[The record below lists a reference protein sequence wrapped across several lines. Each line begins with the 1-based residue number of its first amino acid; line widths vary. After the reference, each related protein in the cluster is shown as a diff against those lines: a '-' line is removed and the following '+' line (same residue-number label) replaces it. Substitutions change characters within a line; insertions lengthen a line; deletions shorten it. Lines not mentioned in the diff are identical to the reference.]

1 MVLTESDSL
10 FGKKAFLTIKTIQV
24 GSKEPMVDSPKERP
38 SSLLSGGL
46 SSSTTSQ
53 LSSNPTSGNPTN
65 LISFVS
71 PNKVLIPVKMFKKWL
86 VIPTTAIKK
95 QNLKNVLLKYEATQR
110 VRQILSGSNAAGN
123 DGEINYMARP
133 SLIVAIQKVKLSI
146 WNLKSSFVSRFQR
159 RNESNGWNN
168 LKTTL
173 KI

>member
-1 MVLTESDSL
+1 
-10 FGKKAFLTIKTIQV
+10 
-24 GSKEPMVDSPKERP
+24 MVDSPQERP
-38 SSLLSGGL
+38 SSSLSGGL
-46 SSSTTSQ
+46 PFSSTSQ
-53 LSSNPTSGNPTN
+53 LSSNPTSGIPSN

-86 VIPTTAIKK
+86 VKPTTSIKG

-110 VRQILSGSNAAGN
+110 VREILRDSSAVGN

-133 SLIVAIQKVKLSI
+133 SLIVAIQKVKLSM

-159 RNESNGWNN
+159 RNEPNGWNN